1 MSEDQVAWNV
11 VGMEWEKCAFI
22 ELKMICC
29 ELFSRKFMSSVI
41 IIIII
46 INFKSTVII
55 EEFLPILN
63 YDCKILV
70 INNLVLSTV
79 LYFV

>member
-1 MSEDQVAWNV
+1 MSN
-11 VGMEWEKCAFI
+11 
-22 ELKMICC
+22 
-29 ELFSRKFMSSVI
+29 